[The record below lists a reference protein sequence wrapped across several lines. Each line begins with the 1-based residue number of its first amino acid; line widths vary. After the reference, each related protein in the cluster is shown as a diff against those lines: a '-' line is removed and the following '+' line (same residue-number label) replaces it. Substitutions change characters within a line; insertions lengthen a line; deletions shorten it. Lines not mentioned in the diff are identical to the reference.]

1 MDQHNNRVARIFES
15 SSYNRGQTR
24 YWLNR
29 GLLFQY
35 LYQVGSCLSRYGY
48 LWG

>member
-1 MDQHNNRVARIFES
+1 VDQHNNRAARIFES
-15 SSYNRGQTR
+15 SRWNRNATR

-35 LYQVGSCLSRYGY
+35 LYAVGDTLYRYGY
-48 LWG
+48 LW

>member
-1 MDQHNNRVARIFES
+1 VDQHNNRTARIFES
-15 SSYNRGQTR
+15 SSYNRRQTR

-29 GLLFQY
+29 GQLLQY
-35 LYQVGSCLSRYGY
+35 LFSVGSYLYRYGY